1 MENMDYELLRF
12 EISKIGSNSVINT
25 ETDFFKS
32 SGYIA
37 NSLKFCSDSLTRKLL
52 FLVKCQVYLKFKYL
66 DI

>member
-1 MENMDYELLRF
+1 MDYELLRF
-12 EISKIGSNSVINT
+12 QISKIGSNSVINT

-32 SGYIA
+32 RSSEYIA
-37 NSLKFCSDSLTRKLL
+37 NSPKFCSDSLTKKLL